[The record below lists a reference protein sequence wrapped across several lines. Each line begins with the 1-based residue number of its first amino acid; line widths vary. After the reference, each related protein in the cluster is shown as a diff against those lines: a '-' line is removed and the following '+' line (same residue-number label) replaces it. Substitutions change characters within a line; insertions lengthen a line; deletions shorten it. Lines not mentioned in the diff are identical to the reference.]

1 MQNFDAA
8 PRSAHLLRLRK
19 HALSLVE
26 AKLFTHSITA
36 LILLNAVIL
45 GLETFPSVMA
55 RFGPVL
61 VAADHLILG
70 IFVVELA
77 LRLFAH
83 GGSFFR
89 DPWSLFDTG
98 VVAIA
103 LVPASEAFSVLRA
116 LRVLRVLR
124 LISAFPQLR
133 RVISGLLTAIP
144 GLGAIAAI
152 LVIILYVF
160 AVIGSKLFGAD
171 YPQWFGS
178 LTISLFTLFQVLT
191 LEGWADI
198 VREIEKTHPYAWGFF
213 IPYILFSTFI
223 VLNLFIAVIVEAMQE
238 NEEGEEKRLNATLET
253 ISKNVELLRLRVETI
268 AAFTSKEGTP
278 NGRVGGRVDP
288 ED

>member
-1 MQNFDAA
+1 M
-8 PRSAHLLRLRK
+8 
-19 HALSLVE
+19 
-26 AKLFTHSITA
+26 
-36 LILLNAVIL
+36 
-45 GLETFPSVMA
+45 
-55 RFGPVL
+55 
-61 VAADHLILG
+61 
-70 IFVVELA
+70 
-77 LRLFAH
+77 
-83 GGSFFR
+83 
-89 DPWSLFDTG
+89 
-98 VVAIA
+98 
-103 LVPASEAFSVLRA
+103 
-116 LRVLRVLR
+116 LR

-152 LVIILYVF
+152 LIIILYVF

>member
-8 PRSAHLLRLRK
+8 PRSAPLLRLRK

-26 AKLFTHSITA
+26 AKLFTHSVTA

-45 GLETFPSVMA
+45 GLETFPGVMA

-178 LTISLFTLFQVLT
+178 LTISLFTLFQVLI

-223 VLNLFIAVIVEAMQE
+223 VSQPVHRRHRRGDAGERAERREKVECDARRRSARM
-238 NEEGEEKRLNATLET
+238 
-253 ISKNVELLRLRVETI
+253 S
-268 AAFTSKEGTP
+268 SC
-278 NGRVGGRVDP
+278 
-288 ED
+288 